1 MALNIKSLSRYH
13 ETHMTAN
20 SHICW
25 FKYATNDTKAEVV
38 ADAYFNNARTTLRV
52 GDIIEAIVDA
62 DGTQAYV
69 IVRVTAV
76 ATGADVT
83 VEDLTPAAA

>member
-1 MALNIKSLSRYH
+1 MALNIKSLSRFH

-20 SHICW
+20 AHICW
-25 FKYATNDTKAEVV
+25 FKYATNDTQAEVV
-38 ADAYFNNARTTLRV
+38 TAAYFNNARESLRV

-62 DGTQAYV
+62 DGAPAFV
-69 IVRVTAV
+69 RVRVTAV

-83 VEDLTPAAA
+83 TAVLA